1 VTEPQQAEARAS
13 ASPAAE
19 PRPLAPE
26 GFEEFFRASFR
37 ELVRTAMTAGAKLE
51 EAEDAAAKA
60 LAEMLP
66 AWPVP
71 GYPLAYARRAVVNN
85 FIKDKTRGN
94 RRVAQRL
101 IDRGH
106 VPYQEGAEDARLTAW
121 EDDQWVADVLSAL
134 PPEQRKVMECI
145 AQGLDREETAEAL
158 GKSRATV
165 RQNLRSARARLA
177 ELLNPDGEPRQP
189 SPATAR
195 SSREEAR

>member
-1 VTEPQQAEARAS
+1 MTEPLPAEARAS
-13 ASPAAE
+13 ASPAPE

-37 ELVRTAMTAGAKLE
+37 ELVRTAMTAGAKPE
-51 EAEDAAAKA
+51 EAEDAAAKT
-60 LAEMLP
+60 LTEMLP

-71 GYPLAYARRAVVNN
+71 GYPLAYARRAVVSN

-106 VPYQEGAEDARLTAW
+106 VPHQEGAEDARLTAW
-121 EDDQWVADVLSAL
+121 EGDQWVADILGVL
-134 PPEQRKVMECI
+134 PTEQRKVMECI
-145 AQGLDREETAEAL
+145 AQGLDREEIAETL

-165 RQNLRSARARLA
+165 RQSLCSARARLA
-177 ELLNPDGEPRQP
+177 ELLNPDGERRQP
-189 SPATAR
+189 NPATAR